1 MISAL
6 TIIIPSYNKK
16 NYITEC
22 INSVI
27 NQTYE
32 DWRLIIID
40 DCSTD
45 GSQEVLK
52 KFNTNKKIKIIFLKK
67 NKGPSFCR
75 NLGIRLS
82 FSKYIGFL
90 DADDFWEENKLE
102 DQIKFMKEKT
112 INFSFTDYYT
122 LKSNDLI
129 KKTNI
134 INEFNYFSFIK
145 NSSINTSTMILEKS
159 IIGCTKFKRLNLLE
173 DYIFK
178 CEILKKGNTA
188 KKINICSTAYR
199 LNDSNRSS
207 DKLKNLIY
215 LWNVNKKYNNLNFLD
230 NLFSVLGIIINSFKK
245 YGLKKYN

>member
-1 MISAL
+1 MISTV

-27 NQTYE
+27 NQTYV
-32 DWRLIIID
+32 DWKLIIID
-40 DCSTD
+40 DCSID

-52 KFNTNKKIKIIFLKK
+52 KFITNEKIKIIFLKK

-75 NLGIRLS
+75 NLGLRLS
-82 FSKYIGFL
+82 RSKYIGFL
-90 DADDFWEENKLE
+90 DADDFWNENKLE
-102 DQIKFMKEKT
+102 NQINFMEEKA

-122 LKSNDLI
+122 LKANHLI

-134 INEFNYFSFIK
+134 VKEFNYFSFIK
-145 NSSINTSTMILEKS
+145 NSSINTSTMILKKR
-159 IIGCTKFKRLNLLE
+159 IIGNTKFKKLNLLE

-178 CEILKKGNTA
+178 CDILKKGYSA

-199 LNDSNRSS
+199 LTDNNRSS
-207 DKLKNLIY
+207 NKLNNLIN
-215 LWNVNKKYNNLNFLD
+215 LWKVNKKYNNLNFLN
-230 NLFSVLGIIINSFKK
+230 NLSSVIGIIVNSFKK